1 MDDLDAF
8 MDPVLHL
15 PIGGVEYRVSCNAHQ
30 GLRVTRLISS
40 GLRLN
45 DEQERAEI
53 IAILGDTYQ
62 LMLDNQVSWP
72 KIVHA
77 GRTAMFHFGFSPT
90 VGQRIWESV
99 DVSGNPIPPSPNQK
113 AMGDKLRSIFRRPER
128 TDRMILAA
136 ARTTP

>member
-1 MDDLDAF
+1 MDDLAAF

-15 PIGGVEYRVSCNAHQ
+15 PIGGVEYRVSCNAYQ
-30 GLRVTRLISS
+30 GLRVTRLITEGMS
-40 GLRLN
+40 LN

-62 LMLDNQVSWP
+62 QMLNNGVSWP

-77 GRTAMFHFGFSPT
+77 GRTAIFHFGYSPT

-113 AMGDKLRSIFRRPER
+113 AMGDRLKSIFRRPER
-128 TDRMILAA
+128 TDQMILAA